1 MRRSSI
7 QPLFTVLLAG
17 LLGASSV
24 ACSKKSTAQVVSP
37 GSVSDAPAT
46 QVSRDEFPRA
56 LFQLLMSRDRSSKT
70 KLLLAGVVQYQ
81 LHRAEELFDRGFTQE
96 AEDMVTGALLLL
108 RHDDELLSAT
118 RGHAAALMQAGHTS
132 ARMGDAGRAAAL
144 YDLALAVTDDQSLR
158 AELTEHLKAIR
169 AFNQSVTGASALEQ
183 LGEQTRAALSRSVVD
198 PRAENYLRAKS
209 AIVGWMN
216 AALSSSAAEAEPT
229 TPKER
234 DLAMEAY
241 RAVRSGAPAM
251 VALNVRQGT
260 PAAAVVVLR
269 EANLE
274 RALPPGYIAL
284 LEATAQEG
292 SADAWLALF
301 RQFEESRAEEPNETS
316 LPRYVNDAASFG
328 AALGLYRTSEGR
340 LEYAMP
346 LAMILVEFGMPE
358 VASIVLSENSDQK
371 TRPDAL
377 AWSLTLVL
385 RGLLELSRTDQ
396 LEAARRSYKEAQPL
410 IERASATLGKS
421 GPDPARAQL
430 VMAALEAR
438 HAHVNEA
445 RALLL
450 EAQKIAPRGET
461 HLRLGRIE
469 QQRGERALAL
479 NYFEQAIK
487 SAQQAGNLL
496 LEAQAEQSLFF
507 LLRGSDDQKAQDAL
521 NRALARALVL
531 RKMAPT
537 TVPAAEVERQL
548 ADILQYYDASA
559 VLHQTYQRA
568 IEQSR
573 QNPAE
578 LEMTLTEM
586 ARTALTIGDLSL
598 GKLATTEA
606 IKLGLPAENTIYI
619 ALWYQLLQRRAG
631 QAEDGLS
638 RQIFE
643 QAAHARGWLNS
654 LRKFGLGELSEAE
667 FLKQAHSSVEKTEA
681 EFYALLYRQPRP
693 SNTWPNE
700 LTAFAK
706 SPALDLVEVRM
717 AADFLSEDTAKACW
731 ALPVPHQL
739 ELP

>member
-7 QPLFTVLLAG
+7 QPLFTLLLTG
-17 LLGASSV
+17 LLGASSA
-24 ACSKKSTAQVVSP
+24 ACSKTTTAQVVAP
-37 GSVSDAPAT
+37 VEVSHAPAT
-46 QVSRDEFPRA
+46 RVSQDEFPRA
-56 LFQLLMSRDRSSKT
+56 LFQLLMGRDRSPKS

-81 LHRAEELFDRGFTQE
+81 LGRAEELFERGFTRE

-118 RGHAAALMQAGHTS
+118 RQRAAALMQAGHAS
-132 ARMGDAGRAAAL
+132 ARMGDAGRASAL
-144 YDLALAVTDDQSLR
+144 YDLSLAVTDDEALR
-158 AELTEHLKAIR
+158 AELSQHLKAIR
-169 AFNQSVTGASALEQ
+169 DFDQSVTGKSALEQ

-198 PRAENYLRAKS
+198 PRAENYLQAKS
-209 AIVGWMN
+209 AILGWMN
-216 AALSSSAAEAEPT
+216 AALSSSAAEAQPT

-241 RAVRSGAPAM
+241 RAIRSGAPAM

-260 PAAAVVVLR
+260 PAAAASALR

-274 RALPPGYIAL
+274 RALPPGYVAL

-292 SADAWLALF
+292 AADAWLALF
-301 RQFEESRAEEPNETS
+301 RQFEESRAEEPSEVS
-316 LPRYVNDAASFG
+316 LPRYVNDAASFW
-328 AALGLYRTSEGR
+328 AALGLYRSSEGR
-340 LEYAMP
+340 LEHAMP

-358 VASIVLSENSDQK
+358 VASIILSENSDQK

-396 LEAARRSYKEAQPL
+396 LDAARRSYKEAQPL
-410 IERASATLGKS
+410 IERANSLGKN

-430 VMAALEAR
+430 VMAALEMR

-450 EAQKIAPRGET
+450 EAQKLAPRAET
-461 HLRLGRIE
+461 LLRLGRIE
-469 QQRGERALAL
+469 HHKGERQKALSH
-479 NYFEQAIK
+479 FEQAIK
-487 SAQQAGNLL
+487 SAQQEGDLL
-496 LEAQAEQSLFF
+496 LEAQGEQALFL
-507 LLRGSDDQKAQDAL
+507 LLRGSDEQKAQDAL
-521 NRALARALVL
+521 DRGLARTLVL
-531 RKMAPT
+531 QKMAPT
-537 TVPAAEVERQL
+537 TIPLAEIERHL
-548 ADILQYYDASA
+548 ADMLQYYDAKA
-559 VLHQTYQRA
+559 ALHQTYQRA

-573 QNPAE
+573 QNPVE

-586 ARTALTIGDLSL
+586 ARVALTLGDARL

-606 IKLGLPAENTIYI
+606 TKLGLPAENAIYI
-619 ALWYQLLQRRAG
+619 ALWYQILQRRSG

-643 QAAHARGWLNS
+643 QAGRARGWLNL
-654 LRKFGLGELSEAE
+654 LRKFGLGELSETE
-667 FLKQAHSSVEKTEA
+667 LVKQARGQVEKTEA
-681 EFYALLYRQPRP
+681 EFYSILHKQPRP
-693 SNTWPNE
+693 SKLWPKE
-700 LTAFAK
+700 LSVVAE

-717 AADFLSEDTAKACW
+717 AADFLSHSATPK
-731 ALPVPHQL
+731 LRSVPHQL
-739 ELP
+739 QLP